1 MISVTGSFLYYMA
14 VNPDVQEK
22 AQREI
27 DNIIGTHRLPDFS
40 DRPSM
45 PYLEAIYREVLRSRP
60 ASPLGAPHCLTEDD
74 YYNGYFIPK
83 GW

>member
-1 MISVTGSFLYYMA
+1 MASATDSFFYYMA
-14 VNPDVQEK
+14 INPDIQEK

-40 DRPSM
+40 DRTEM
-45 PYLEAIYREVLRSRP
+45 PYVEAIYREVLRSRP
-60 ASPLGAPHCLTEDD
+60 PAPLGAAHCVMEDD
-74 YYNGYFIPK
+74 YYNGYLIPK